1 MKSLSHGEFL
11 RPHELRG
18 VAYVMH
24 AADLEH
30 QTAIAACKRCR
41 PVVDPIGFAAV
52 VSSGGMSLLEPFQDM
67 ECKVTKFALT
77 LVLFL

>member
-1 MKSLSHGEFL
+1 
-11 RPHELRG
+11 
-18 VAYVMH
+18 MH

-52 VSSGGMSLLEPFQDM
+52 VSSGGMSLLQPFQDM
-67 ECKVTKFALT
+67 ESKVTKFALT
-77 LVLFL
+77 LVLFLTSVKFF